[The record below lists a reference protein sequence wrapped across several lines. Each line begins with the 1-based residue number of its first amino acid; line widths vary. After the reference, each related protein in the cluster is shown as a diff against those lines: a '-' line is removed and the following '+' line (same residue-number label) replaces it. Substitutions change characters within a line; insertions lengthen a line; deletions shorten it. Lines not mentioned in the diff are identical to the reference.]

1 MSASRR
7 QEADRSVELES
18 WGLEEDPAVLVL
30 HDGRDGA
37 WRGMAE
43 RLTQA
48 GRRVLALDCGQAD
61 PEQARLA
68 LTRLSSRPAVL
79 AWGAAGAE
87 AARTLLGEET
97 AATGFILVDPEAAP
111 DGLDAPVL
119 VVGRAA
125 PPPSPEDVEETV
137 DISALGPGD
146 RDEALEAAVVDFLE
160 RRLPREPIHYRAGS
174 DPRTLRD
181 ALGCFATGVT
191 VVTTRDADGRP
202 LGLTANSF
210 TSVSLDPPLILFCL
224 AKTSA
229 NLGRF
234 AEAGHFA
241 VNVLH
246 IGQQPVSSLFARRAR
261 DRFQDVAWETWDTG
275 APILTGCL
283 ASFECASDK
292 VVDAGDHLVFIGRVT
307 RARFEPHRDPLL
319 YFRGR
324 YRRLHFA

>member
-1 MSASRR
+1 MPAPSRPG
-7 QEADRSVELES
+7 ADSSLDLET
-18 WGLEEDPAVLVL
+18 WGLEEDPAILVL
-30 HDGRDGA
+30 HDGSDEG
-37 WRGMAE
+37 WRGAAE

-48 GRRVLALDCGQAD
+48 GRRMMALNCGRGGQARARAVLA
-61 PEQARLA
+61 RM
-68 LTRLSSRPAVL
+68 SSRPAVL
-79 AWGAAGAE
+79 AWGAAGEE
-87 AARTLLGEET
+87 AAVALMAEE
-97 AATGFILVDPEAAP
+97 AAAVGFVFVDPASPPPPTA
-111 DGLDAPVL
+111 APVL
-119 VVGRAA
+119 VVGRRA
-125 PPPSPEDVEETV
+125 PPVVAPGAETTDVSASPPDERE
-137 DISALGPGD
+137 
-146 RDEALEAAVVDFLE
+146 EALEAALVDFLE

-224 AKTSA
+224 AKTSGS
-229 NLGRF
+229 LERF

-246 IGQQPVSSLFARRAR
+246 IGQQPVSSLFARRAE
-261 DRFQDVAWETWDTG
+261 DRFRDVAWETWDTD